1 MPSVPFV
8 DTHVHLWDPMRLGYD
23 WLAGNDTLDRRHE
36 LPEFAAATAGL
47 PLESMVFME
56 CAVNAGQ
63 ALDEAR
69 WVTTLARLEPRLKG
83 MVASAPLEQGEAV
96 RPHLEALAELP
107 LLRGIRRL
115 LQSEADDFCL
125 QPGFVTGARMLA
137 EFGLSFDICIFHR
150 QLANVIAFADKVETV
165 PMILDHIGKP
175 GIADGLVS
183 PWAEEMRELARR
195 PNVYVAGFQTERGH
209 ACELVHNLQYL
220 RPGVQLA
227 DIAGGHFGEIL
238 LSPPEDTTL
247 VLIDGRRY
255 SRLTRDLAVA
265 AHKQAIPVTLIT
277 DPYCDWALET
287 ADEVF
292 AVPTDLNHFWDTTSA
307 MSSLIGLLVNGVFKE
322 LGAEV
327 ETRMAKI
334 SAYYDDFIGHTGTFR
349 RQPRTES

>member
-8 DTHVHLWDPMRLGYD
+8 DTHVHLWDPMRLGYE

-47 PLESMVFME
+47 PLDSMIFME

-69 WVTTLARLEPRLKG
+69 WVTALARHEPRLKG

-125 QPGFVTGARMLA
+125 QPGFVAGARMLA

-195 PNVYVAGFQTERGH
+195 PNVVCKISGVATEADHRNWTEDQLKRYVSTAIDAFGFDRVMFGGDWPVST
-209 ACELVHNLQYL
+209 
-220 RPGVQLA
+220 LA
-227 DIAGGHFGEIL
+227 ITYRRWTEIL
-238 LSPPEDTTL
+238 DDLLAGASGDEK
-247 VLIDGRRY
+247 RKFW
-255 SRLTRDLAVA
+255 RDNAVA
-265 AHKQAIPVTLIT
+265 FYRL
-277 DPYCDWALET
+277 
-287 ADEVF
+287 
-292 AVPTDLNHFWDTTSA
+292 
-307 MSSLIGLLVNGVFKE
+307 
-322 LGAEV
+322 
-327 ETRMAKI
+327 
-334 SAYYDDFIGHTGTFR
+334 
-349 RQPRTES
+349 

>member
-8 DTHVHLWDPMRLGYD
+8 DTHVHLWDPMRLGYA

-36 LPEFAAATAGL
+36 LPEFSAASAGL

-56 CAVNAGQ
+56 CAVNEGQ

-69 WVTTLARLEPRLKG
+69 WVTALAKQEPRLKG

-125 QPGFVTGARMLA
+125 QPGFVAGVKMLA
-137 EFGLSFDICIFHR
+137 DFGLSFDICIFHR
-150 QLANVIAFADKVETV
+150 QLANVIAFADKVEGV

-195 PNVYVAGFQTERGH
+195 PNVVCKISGVATEADHRNWTEDQLKRYVSIAIEAFGFDRVMFGGDWPVST
-209 ACELVHNLQYL
+209 
-220 RPGVQLA
+220 LA
-227 DIAGGHFGEIL
+227 ITYRRWTEIL
-238 LSPPEDTTL
+238 DDLLAGASEEE
-247 VLIDGRRY
+247 RRKFWRDNAVRFY
-255 SRLTRDLAVA
+255 RL
-265 AHKQAIPVTLIT
+265 
-277 DPYCDWALET
+277 
-287 ADEVF
+287 
-292 AVPTDLNHFWDTTSA
+292 
-307 MSSLIGLLVNGVFKE
+307 
-322 LGAEV
+322 
-327 ETRMAKI
+327 
-334 SAYYDDFIGHTGTFR
+334 
-349 RQPRTES
+349 

>member
-36 LPEFAAATAGL
+36 LPEFSAASAGL

-69 WVTTLARLEPRLKG
+69 WVTALARQEPRLKG

-115 LQSEADDFCL
+115 LQSEADNFCL
-125 QPGFVTGARMLA
+125 QPGFVAGVKMLA

-150 QLANVIAFADKVETV
+150 QLANVVAFADKVETV

-195 PNVYVAGFQTERGH
+195 PNVVCKISGVATEADHRNWTEDQLKRYVSVAIEAFGFDRVMFGGDWPVST
-209 ACELVHNLQYL
+209 
-220 RPGVQLA
+220 LA
-227 DIAGGHFGEIL
+227 ITYRRWTEIL
-238 LSPPEDTTL
+238 DDLLAGASEDE
-247 VLIDGRRY
+247 RRKFW
-255 SRLTRDLAVA
+255 RDNAVA
-265 AHKQAIPVTLIT
+265 FYRL
-277 DPYCDWALET
+277 
-287 ADEVF
+287 
-292 AVPTDLNHFWDTTSA
+292 
-307 MSSLIGLLVNGVFKE
+307 
-322 LGAEV
+322 
-327 ETRMAKI
+327 
-334 SAYYDDFIGHTGTFR
+334 
-349 RQPRTES
+349 

>member
-8 DTHVHLWDPMRLGYD
+8 DTHVHLWDPMRLGYA

-36 LPEFAAATAGL
+36 LPEFAAASAGL

-56 CAVNAGQ
+56 CAVNASQ

-69 WVTTLARLEPRLKG
+69 WVTALAKQEPRLKG

-125 QPGFVTGARMLA
+125 QPGFVAGVKMLA
-137 EFGLSFDICIFHR
+137 DFGLSFDICIFHR

-195 PNVYVAGFQTERGH
+195 PNVVCKISGVATEADHRNWTDDQLKRYVSTAIDAFGFDRVMFGGDWPVST
-209 ACELVHNLQYL
+209 
-220 RPGVQLA
+220 LA
-227 DIAGGHFGEIL
+227 ITYRRWTEIL
-238 LSPPEDTTL
+238 DDLLAGASDEE
-247 VLIDGRRY
+247 RRKFWRDNAVRFY
-255 SRLTRDLAVA
+255 RL
-265 AHKQAIPVTLIT
+265 
-277 DPYCDWALET
+277 
-287 ADEVF
+287 
-292 AVPTDLNHFWDTTSA
+292 
-307 MSSLIGLLVNGVFKE
+307 
-322 LGAEV
+322 
-327 ETRMAKI
+327 
-334 SAYYDDFIGHTGTFR
+334 
-349 RQPRTES
+349 

>member
-96 RPHLEALAELP
+96 RPHLEALAALP

-195 PNVYVAGFQTERGH
+195 PNVVCKISGVATEADHRNWTEDQLKRYVSTAIDAFGFDRVMFGGDWPVST
-209 ACELVHNLQYL
+209 
-220 RPGVQLA
+220 LA
-227 DIAGGHFGEIL
+227 ITYRRWTEIL
-238 LSPPEDTTL
+238 DDLLAGASEDE
-247 VLIDGRRY
+247 RRKFW
-255 SRLTRDLAVA
+255 RDNAVA
-265 AHKQAIPVTLIT
+265 FYRL
-277 DPYCDWALET
+277 
-287 ADEVF
+287 
-292 AVPTDLNHFWDTTSA
+292 
-307 MSSLIGLLVNGVFKE
+307 
-322 LGAEV
+322 
-327 ETRMAKI
+327 
-334 SAYYDDFIGHTGTFR
+334 
-349 RQPRTES
+349 

>member
-195 PNVYVAGFQTERGH
+195 PNVVCKISGVATEADHRNWTEDQLKRYVSTAIDAFGFDRVMFGGDWPVST
-209 ACELVHNLQYL
+209 
-220 RPGVQLA
+220 LA
-227 DIAGGHFGEIL
+227 ITYRRWTEIL
-238 LSPPEDTTL
+238 DDLLAGASVDEQ
-247 VLIDGRRY
+247 RKFW
-255 SRLTRDLAVA
+255 RDNAVA
-265 AHKQAIPVTLIT
+265 FYRL
-277 DPYCDWALET
+277 
-287 ADEVF
+287 
-292 AVPTDLNHFWDTTSA
+292 
-307 MSSLIGLLVNGVFKE
+307 
-322 LGAEV
+322 
-327 ETRMAKI
+327 
-334 SAYYDDFIGHTGTFR
+334 
-349 RQPRTES
+349 

>member
-8 DTHVHLWDPMRLGYD
+8 DTHVHLWDPMRLGYA

-36 LPEFAAATAGL
+36 LPEFSAASAGL

-56 CAVNAGQ
+56 CAVNEGQ

-69 WVTTLARLEPRLKG
+69 WVTALAKQEPRLKG

-125 QPGFVTGARMLA
+125 QPGFVAGVNMLA
-137 EFGLSFDICIFHR
+137 DFGLSFDICIFHR
-150 QLANVIAFADKVETV
+150 QLANVIAFADKVEGV

-195 PNVYVAGFQTERGH
+195 PNVVCKISGVATEADHRNWTEDQLKRYVSVAIEAFGFDRVMFGGDWPVST
-209 ACELVHNLQYL
+209 
-220 RPGVQLA
+220 LA
-227 DIAGGHFGEIL
+227 ITYRRWTEIL
-238 LSPPEDTTL
+238 DDLLAGASEEE
-247 VLIDGRRY
+247 RRKFWRDNAVRFY
-255 SRLTRDLAVA
+255 RL
-265 AHKQAIPVTLIT
+265 
-277 DPYCDWALET
+277 
-287 ADEVF
+287 
-292 AVPTDLNHFWDTTSA
+292 
-307 MSSLIGLLVNGVFKE
+307 
-322 LGAEV
+322 
-327 ETRMAKI
+327 
-334 SAYYDDFIGHTGTFR
+334 
-349 RQPRTES
+349 

>member
-8 DTHVHLWDPMRLGYD
+8 DTHVHLWDPMRLGYA

-36 LPEFAAATAGL
+36 LPEFSAASDGL

-69 WVTTLARLEPRLKG
+69 WVTALANQEPRLKG

-125 QPGFVTGARMLA
+125 QPGFVAGVKMLA
-137 EFGLSFDICIFHR
+137 DFGLSFDICIFHR

-195 PNVYVAGFQTERGH
+195 PNVVCKISGVATEADHRNWTDDQLKRYVSTAIDAFGFDRVMFGGDWPVST
-209 ACELVHNLQYL
+209 
-220 RPGVQLA
+220 LA
-227 DIAGGHFGEIL
+227 ITYRRWTEIL
-238 LSPPEDTTL
+238 DDLLAGASDEE
-247 VLIDGRRY
+247 RRKFWRDNAVRFY
-255 SRLTRDLAVA
+255 RL
-265 AHKQAIPVTLIT
+265 
-277 DPYCDWALET
+277 
-287 ADEVF
+287 
-292 AVPTDLNHFWDTTSA
+292 
-307 MSSLIGLLVNGVFKE
+307 
-322 LGAEV
+322 
-327 ETRMAKI
+327 
-334 SAYYDDFIGHTGTFR
+334 
-349 RQPRTES
+349 

>member
-195 PNVYVAGFQTERGH
+195 PNVVCKISGVATEADHRNWTEDQLKRYVSTAIDAFGFDRVMFGGDWPVST
-209 ACELVHNLQYL
+209 
-220 RPGVQLA
+220 LA
-227 DIAGGHFGEIL
+227 ITYRRWTEIL
-238 LSPPEDTTL
+238 DDLLAGASEDE
-247 VLIDGRRY
+247 RRKFW
-255 SRLTRDLAVA
+255 RDNAVA
-265 AHKQAIPVTLIT
+265 FYRL
-277 DPYCDWALET
+277 
-287 ADEVF
+287 
-292 AVPTDLNHFWDTTSA
+292 
-307 MSSLIGLLVNGVFKE
+307 
-322 LGAEV
+322 
-327 ETRMAKI
+327 
-334 SAYYDDFIGHTGTFR
+334 
-349 RQPRTES
+349 

>member
-195 PNVYVAGFQTERGH
+195 PNVVCKISGVATEADHRNWTEDQLKRYVSTAIDAFGFDRVMFGGDWPVST
-209 ACELVHNLQYL
+209 
-220 RPGVQLA
+220 LA
-227 DIAGGHFGEIL
+227 ITYRRWTEIL
-238 LSPPEDTTL
+238 DDLLAGASDDE
-247 VLIDGRRY
+247 RRKFW
-255 SRLTRDLAVA
+255 RDNAVA
-265 AHKQAIPVTLIT
+265 FYRL
-277 DPYCDWALET
+277 
-287 ADEVF
+287 
-292 AVPTDLNHFWDTTSA
+292 
-307 MSSLIGLLVNGVFKE
+307 
-322 LGAEV
+322 
-327 ETRMAKI
+327 
-334 SAYYDDFIGHTGTFR
+334 
-349 RQPRTES
+349 

>member
-115 LQSEADDFCL
+115 LQSEADDSCL
-125 QPGFVTGARMLA
+125 QPGFATGARMLA

-165 PMILDHIGKP
+165 PMIVDHIGKP

-195 PNVYVAGFQTERGH
+195 SNVVCKISGVATEADHRNWTEDQLKRYVSTAIDAFGFDRVMFGGDWPVST
-209 ACELVHNLQYL
+209 
-220 RPGVQLA
+220 LA
-227 DIAGGHFGEIL
+227 ITYRRWTEIL
-238 LSPPEDTTL
+238 DDLLAGASEDE
-247 VLIDGRRY
+247 RRKFW
-255 SRLTRDLAVA
+255 RDNAVA
-265 AHKQAIPVTLIT
+265 FYRL
-277 DPYCDWALET
+277 
-287 ADEVF
+287 
-292 AVPTDLNHFWDTTSA
+292 
-307 MSSLIGLLVNGVFKE
+307 
-322 LGAEV
+322 
-327 ETRMAKI
+327 
-334 SAYYDDFIGHTGTFR
+334 
-349 RQPRTES
+349 

>member
-195 PNVYVAGFQTERGH
+195 SNVVCKISGVATEADHRNWTEDQLKRYVSTAIDAFGFDRVMFGGDWPVST
-209 ACELVHNLQYL
+209 
-220 RPGVQLA
+220 LA
-227 DIAGGHFGEIL
+227 ITYRRWTEIL
-238 LSPPEDTTL
+238 DDLLAGASEDE
-247 VLIDGRRY
+247 RRKFW
-255 SRLTRDLAVA
+255 RDNAVA
-265 AHKQAIPVTLIT
+265 FYRL
-277 DPYCDWALET
+277 
-287 ADEVF
+287 
-292 AVPTDLNHFWDTTSA
+292 
-307 MSSLIGLLVNGVFKE
+307 
-322 LGAEV
+322 
-327 ETRMAKI
+327 
-334 SAYYDDFIGHTGTFR
+334 
-349 RQPRTES
+349 